1 MTLKTYFLETRPQF
15 LILSLVL
22 VILGTSIAYYDESFH
37 LGHTFLVLVGLL
49 LVHIAVNTL
58 NDYFDY
64 KSGIDLKTNRTPFS
78 GGSGILVAGQLSAT
92 KTFWFGT
99 ISFMLAVP
107 IGVYFILKVG
117 WFLLPLFVVGT
128 LLVFFYNTYFTKL
141 GFGMP
146 EFCAGLGMGT
156 LPVLGTYIILS
167 KSFSYPALFASI
179 PSGILVCNLLLL
191 NEIPDAEADKI
202 GGRKTLPIILGKDRT
217 AIIYSGLTL
226 LVYVWI
232 ILGVMG
238 QIMPPLTLIALF
250 TLPFAFKAISGSFA
264 HADTSKMLPAQGA
277 NIMVVL
283 LTQFLLGIGYILA
296 KVI

>member
-22 VILGTSIAYYDESFH
+22 VILGTSMAYYYGSFH
-37 LGHTFLVLVGLL
+37 LGHTLLVLLGLL

-78 GGSGILVAGQLSAT
+78 GGSGILVAGELSA
-92 KTFWFGT
+92 KKVFWFGT
-99 ISFMLAVP
+99 ISFILAVP
-107 IGVYFILKVG
+107 IGIYFTLTVG
-117 WFLLPLFVVGT
+117 WFLLPIFVVGT
-128 LLVFFYNTYFTKL
+128 LLVFFYNTYFAKL

-156 LPVLGTYIILS
+156 LPVLGIHMILS
-167 KSFSYPALFASI
+167 QKFSSSALYATI

-191 NEIPDAEADKI
+191 NEIPDAEADKT
-202 GGRKTLPIILGKDRT
+202 GGRKTLPIILGKDKA
-217 AIIYSGLTL
+217 AIIYSVLTL
-226 LVYVWI
+226 LVYIWI
-232 ILGVMG
+232 ILGVMR
-238 QIMPPLTLIALF
+238 QIMPPFTLIALL
-250 TLPFAFKAISGSFA
+250 TLPFAFKAMRGSIE
-264 HADTSKMLPAQGA
+264 HTDIKKLLPAQGA

-283 LTQFLLGIGYILA
+283 ITQFLLGVGYILA
-296 KVI
+296 KVV